1 MSDDADLGNENSDET
16 GKESAEDKRQQ
27 SIDLLNGTHTFP
39 CPVMVK
45 VIGRNDDAFIN
56 SVVSAIREQ
65 LELSFDPPI
74 QKREAKGGRH
84 VSVTIEPTFE
94 NAEEV
99 LQAYERI
106 RHIDG
111 VVMVL

>member
-1 MSDDADLGNENSDET
+1 MSDDADSKGDDSE
-16 GKESAEDKRQQ
+16 ESAEDKRQQ

-45 VIGRNDDAFIN
+45 VIGRNDNTFIN
-56 SVVSAIREQ
+56 SVVAAIREQ

-99 LQAYERI
+99 LQTYERI